1 MKYIAYIFGFI
12 AAAITLISTQIRDK
26 KKLLIAYILSYTFF
40 SINFILIGA
49 ITGGI
54 TCIIAAIQTLIV
66 SNNKNLKLKVLIF
79 GTISVVAGILSYTD
93 LISLLPTMCNIIF
106 VATIS
111 NSKMKNIRKLTF
123 VSRALWCIYDFLSG
137 AYLIFLSDF
146 IAGIGIIIAI
156 TKYDIKTRLEEMK
169 MEEFLFCGLPVVKHK
184 GKYIIFSYYN
194 GKIVAV
200 NEEEFDKEKVK
211 EFLKEQD
218 MLGTPKSCPG
228 DYNDYVELVISLTN
242 NCNLRCKYCFVG
254 EKNFCKKIITKED
267 IDQALVSVGEL
278 AKVKNK
284 KEVFIT
290 FFGGEPT
297 LYPDLIKYSMNK
309 AKETLKE
316 YKVSFGITSNG
327 VFNDEVKNLL
337 VDNDFTV
344 TISMDGLPKFQDK
357 QRVTETNSGT
367 SHIIEQTIKDLV
379 SKGLP
384 PIIRMTITRPM
395 IFEFKETIDY
405 LADLG
410 VKIIHFEPMT
420 MGGRAKENEEALER
434 PEPEEYAEKLVEA
447 VDYAKEKGVSIITS
461 TVMNALS
468 PSYMFCDGVGKNKL
482 AVTYDGVFSSCLG
495 VQNKNHPLADK
506 FIVEDTNIESWLKAK
521 FDSYVDDKAKNTK
534 CENCFAKYICA
545 GGCPSRNFNSTRD
558 FEKVDEMQCIPTKI
572 LLKKY
577 IIDLYENQ

>member
-66 SNNKNLKLKVLIF
+66 SNNKNLKLKALIF

-297 LYPDLIKYSMNK
+297 LYPDLIKYAMNK

-545 GGCPSRNFNSTRD
+545 GGCPSRNFNSTGD